1 MDAETR
7 RTAKAMEG
15 QRRQVTVMF
24 TDMQGYTA
32 TSEKLGEDRTYQLMQ
47 MVFEAMVG
55 AVHAHQ
61 GTVQELTGDGLMAL
75 FGAPVALEDA
85 PVRACRA
92 GLEIH
97 ECIAALGDNAEAQF
111 GVRPK
116 FRIGIN
122 TGPLVIGSIG
132 EDMQMEFTAL
142 GDTVNYASR
151 VESLAETGTVFIS
164 DATRA
169 LVEGYVDATDLG
181 ERTVKGKSEPHRASS
196 RRLEGEND
204 AVRCFGGA
212 PEAARAATGRHPGA
226 AAEGDRVAAPQRPR
240 GPDRA
245 PPRRITTSGGSRA
258 KRASPSTRPP
268 NDEPPCR

>member
-32 TSEKLGEDRTYQLMQ
+32 TLEKLGEDRTYQLMQ

-61 GTVQELTGDGLMAL
+61 GAVQELTGDGLMAL
-75 FGAPVALEDA
+75 FGAPLWRTPRCGPAA
-85 PVRACRA
+85 PGWKSTNAF
-92 GLEIH
+92 
-97 ECIAALGDNAEAQF
+97 AALGDKAEAQF

-132 EDMQMEFTAL
+132 DDMQMEFTAL

-181 ERTVKGKSEPHRASS
+181 ERTVKGFHGLTSWNCVGGGESDGRMRVRRGGTSCHES
-196 RRLEGEND
+196 RPVPL
-204 AVRCFGGA
+204 
-212 PEAARAATGRHPGA
+212 
-226 AAEGDRVAAPQRPR
+226 
-240 GPDRA
+240 
-245 PPRRITTSGGSRA
+245 
-258 KRASPSTRPP
+258 
-268 NDEPPCR
+268 

>member
-61 GTVQELTGDGLMAL
+61 GHRPGTHGRRADGLVRRA
-75 FGAPVALEDA
+75 ALEDA

-97 ECIAALGDNAEAQF
+97 ECIAALGDKAEAQF

-132 EDMQMEFTAL
+132 DDMQMEFTAL

-151 VESLAETGTVFIS
+151 LESLAETGTVFIS

-181 ERTVKGKSEPHRASS
+181 ERTVKGFHGLTSWNCVGGGESDGRMRVRRGGTSCHES
-196 RRLEGEND
+196 RPVPL
-204 AVRCFGGA
+204 
-212 PEAARAATGRHPGA
+212 
-226 AAEGDRVAAPQRPR
+226 
-240 GPDRA
+240 
-245 PPRRITTSGGSRA
+245 
-258 KRASPSTRPP
+258 
-268 NDEPPCR
+268 